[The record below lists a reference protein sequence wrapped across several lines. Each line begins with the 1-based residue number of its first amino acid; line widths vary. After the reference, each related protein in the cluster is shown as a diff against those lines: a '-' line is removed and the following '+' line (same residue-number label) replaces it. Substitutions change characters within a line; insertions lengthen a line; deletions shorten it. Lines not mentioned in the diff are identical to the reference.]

1 MILQSSL
8 YSSSLI
14 FSSVSSYAIFV
25 FALIYHYFRPH
36 FFCCTNNNNKTLHPF
51 NGKITSGNDGN
62 EEQERKNK
70 CELPSFWIFL
80 ISNIA
85 FWIVV
90 LSMFYTGQYHIHK
103 PHAISGE
110 GGNKTNTYKIIE
122 ATFTSFYF
130 YSHFCTITSCFIFS
144 KLMYLIQKTGEQ
156 QKRKAKEILENEE
169 EDEDTK
175 LKKLIEG
182 DNGINGD
189 NQFIECATK
198 TLHIFQFW
206 FSVHWV
212 FYVITSFLTIALS
225 IEAILLLIR
234 ATQHH
239 IQNGVHFSD
248 YEIILLV
255 FLSVSNVLMFIY
267 PCLRA
272 ASITRARKKFI
283 QDIIKEYGHSTTN
296 KEVVAGP
303 YVKHLKSRKFGFHLN
318 AICTSIPFSLNI
330 AYVSIC
336 VGAFGI
342 VLSILTSIAV

>member
-1 MILQSSL
+1 
-8 YSSSLI
+8 
-14 FSSVSSYAIFV
+14 
-25 FALIYHYFRPH
+25 
-36 FFCCTNNNNKTLHPF
+36 
-51 NGKITSGNDGN
+51 
-62 EEQERKNK
+62 
-70 CELPSFWIFL
+70 
-80 ISNIA
+80 
-85 FWIVV
+85 
-90 LSMFYTGQYHIHK
+90 MFYTGQYHILK

-110 GGNKTNTYKIIE
+110 GENKTTTYEIIE
-122 ATFTSFYF
+122 FTFTILYF
-130 YSHFCTITSCFIFS
+130 YSHLCTITSCFIFS

-156 QKRKAKEILENEE
+156 QKRKVKEILENEE

-182 DNGINGD
+182 DNGNNGD

-198 TLHIFQFW
+198 TLRIFQFW

-212 FYVITSFLTIALS
+212 FYIITSFLTIALS

-239 IQNGVHFSD
+239 IQNGVHFSN
-248 YEIILLV
+248 YEIVLLV
-255 FLSVSNVLMFIY
+255 FLSVSNVLMFVY

-283 QDIIKEYGHSTTN
+283 QDIIKEYGTTD
-296 KEVVAGP
+296 KEVVGP

-318 AICTSIPFSLNI
+318 VICTSIPFSLNI

>member
-1 MILQSSL
+1 ML
-8 YSSSLI
+8 
-14 FSSVSSYAIFV
+14 
-25 FALIYHYFRPH
+25 
-36 FFCCTNNNNKTLHPF
+36 
-51 NGKITSGNDGN
+51 
-62 EEQERKNK
+62 
-70 CELPSFWIFL
+70 
-80 ISNIA
+80 NIA
-85 FWIVV
+85 FLAVV
-90 LSMFYTGQYHIHK
+90 ASIFYIGQYHIPK
-103 PHAISGE
+103 PHAISGKGE
-110 GGNKTNTYKIIE
+110 KKTTTYKIIE
-122 ATFTSFYF
+122 ATFTSLYF
-130 YSHFCTITSCFIFS
+130 YSHLCTITSCFIFS
-144 KLMYLIQKTGEQ
+144 KLMYLIQKNGEQ
-156 QKRKAKEILENEE
+156 QKREAKKILKNGGLN
-169 EDEDTK
+169 EDTK
-175 LKKLIEG
+175 LKRLIEG
-182 DNGINGD
+182 DDTNGNYNCDPYCD
-189 NQFIECATK
+189 NQFIERATK

-239 IQNGVHFSD
+239 IQDGVHFSD
-248 YEIILLV
+248 YEIVLLV

-283 QDIIKEYGHSTTN
+283 QDIVKNYGHSTTN
-296 KEVVAGP
+296 KEVVGP

-318 AICTSIPFSLNI
+318 VICTSIPFSLNI